1 MRRQGAY
8 DADCIPSFSDLAN
21 ASTEDRAALLRPLVA
36 RVRRASRRYDAALPD
51 AHTLTAMRCTTEER
65 KGLIDGY
72 EGRTAA
78 MKRALA
84 AMCETL
90 PDENAD
96 LCPYCSLDQ
105 NPDLDHV
112 LPKAAFPEFALYAPN
127 LVPICTVCNRKK
139 LNVVRSAAGDRVLL
153 NPAFEPSIDEPIV
166 EAQVAYPDGQVVVT
180 YRLDD
185 HGQLPVGERGV
196 ARRHFVRLGLAGRYR
211 KRAHG
216 YLAALKT
223 NLRSRSDGVR
233 EAALR
238 NKLEGAALSAPANG
252 WEPALFRAIEDDV
265 PAMLVWLAP
274 P

>member
-1 MRRQGAY
+1 
-8 DADCIPSFSDLAN
+8 
-21 ASTEDRAALLRPLVA
+21 
-36 RVRRASRRYDAALPD
+36 
-51 AHTLTAMRCTTEER
+51 
-65 KGLIDGY
+65 
-72 EGRTAA
+72 

-84 AMCETL
+84 GMCATL

-112 LPKAAFPEFALYAPN
+112 LPKAVFPEFALYAPN

-139 LNVVRSAAGDRVLL
+139 LNVVRSAGDRVLL
-153 NPAFEPSIDEPIV
+153 NPAFEPSVDEPIV
-166 EAQVAYPDGQVVVT
+166 EAQVAYRGGQVVVT

-185 HGQLPVGERGV
+185 HGQLPVEERGV
-196 ARRHFVRLGLAGRYR
+196 ARRHFARLGLAGRYR

-223 NLRSRSDGVR
+223 NLRNRSGEVR

-238 NKLEGAALSAPANG
+238 TKLEGAALFAPLNG

-265 PAMLVWLAP
+265 PAMLTWLTP
-274 P
+274 R